1 MPDCYAPIIDK
12 IKPSGKSSRRRRVQ
26 LVVAVQGSIENFF
39 LLRIAA
45 KERSLQIKLLIR
57 ISRDEKVNL
66 TIFPVRPCILQ
77 NLILLPI
84 AAGWLVVVLPLVLG
98 CLLMLFDLD
107 VLRTQIGAHTQP
119 ETSTRRCSFGFTSV
133 EQEERLLFA
142 PVPDPP
148 SSVLQFWSRRLLAR
162 ANPNDMWRLLM
173 KTLYRVEWGMCT
185 EAGNLL
191 LLAETW
197 QERLAVD
204 GRRLAPLGKLSP
216 DRFLSLVS
224 CDLPGTTTI
233 PGHKRQY
240 QMHIFSAFLG
250 ILLQCMC

>member
-26 LVVAVQGSIENFF
+26 LVVAVQGSIEKFF

-45 KERSLQIKLLIR
+45 KERSLQIKLLIQ

-66 TIFPVRPCILQ
+66 AIFPVRPCIFH

-98 CLLMLFDLD
+98 CLLMLFDLLTYY
-107 VLRTQIGAHTQP
+107 VPKSEHIRSPRQVPVVVRSASLQ
-119 ETSTRRCSFGFTSV
+119 SSKRRDYY
-133 EQEERLLFA
+133 L
-142 PVPDPP
+142 PP
-148 SSVLQFWSRRLLAR
+148 SQTHRHLSCNSGADAR